1 MHKKDNNLIFIVKKT
16 NDLTDQEIDQ
26 LLLLHNTTMSAKRT
40 KKMLQDKYS
49 LNFLGF
55 SFHGLMESDGK
66 IIGCYNV
73 IPYEFVLFSKKTTT
87 ELRFGLK
94 TEPNRKKPVFSVE
107 KKS

>member
-1 MHKKDNNLIFIVKKT
+1 MHKIDNNLIFIVKKT

-55 SFHGLMESDGK
+55 SFHALMINKSK
-66 IIGCYNV
+66 IVGCNTVMPQEFIFV
-73 IPYEFVLFSKKTTT
+73 IV
-87 ELRFGLK
+87 
-94 TEPNRKKPVFSVE
+94 
-107 KKS
+107 